1 VPDQATHLAQAQV
14 NRDLASSLFRLGL
27 QNGNQA
33 YLDWAVTIVFYSALH
48 LIEAKLAVH
57 NLHPQNHGERSRML
71 DATNADA
78 DMVLAYDILRDLS
91 EQARYN
97 ARNFQAVEVD
107 NIVFGIYLP
116 RVEGPALQP

>member
-1 VPDQATHLAQAQV
+1 
-14 NRDLASSLFRLGL
+14 
-27 QNGNQA
+27 
-33 YLDWAVTIVFYSALH
+33 
-48 LIEAKLAVH
+48 
-57 NLHPQNHGERSRML
+57 ML

-97 ARNFQAVEVD
+97 ARNFQAAEVD